1 MYEVVSIVHI
11 LVCVALIGLVL
22 IQQGKGAE
30 AGAAFGSGASA
41 TIFGSRG
48 SASFLTR
55 ITAILATLFFL
66 TSLTLS
72 YFLGKHI
79 ENKSVI
85 EKVQSPIEKVQVPPT
100 KTTDLPTPP
109 TSSPKANDL
118 PPKPETHEQL
128 SPPLPKPEESG
139 QLPSPP
145 PKPEK

>member
-85 EKVQSPIEKVQVPPT
+85 DKVSPIEKVQSPPT
-100 KTTDLPTPP
+100 KIDIPVPP
-109 TSSPKANDL
+109 PSSPKPNDL
-118 PPKPETHEQL
+118 PPKPERTG
-128 SPPLPKPEESG
+128 SV
-139 QLPSPP
+139 PP
-145 PKPEK
+145 PPSQPEK

>member
-1 MYEVVSIVHI
+1 MYEVVSIIHV

-55 ITAILATLFFL
+55 ITAILATLFFV

-72 YFLGKHI
+72 YFLGKHL
-79 ENKSVI
+79 ETKSVMEKAPTPL
-85 EKVQSPIEKVQVPPT
+85 EKVQPSPAKPDIPSPPSG
-100 KTTDLPTPP
+100 
-109 TSSPKANDL
+109 SSKPNDL
-118 PPKPETHEQL
+118 PPKPGSTETL
-128 SPPLPKPEESG
+128 PPTQK
-139 QLPSPP
+139 
-145 PKPEK
+145 

>member
-85 EKVQSPIEKVQVPPT
+85 EKVQSPPTKIDLPVPP
-100 KTTDLPTPP
+100 PN
-109 TSSPKANDL
+109 SPKPNDL
-118 PPKPETHEQL
+118 PPKPESTGSL
-128 SPPLPKPEESG
+128 
-139 QLPSPP
+139 PP
-145 PKPEK
+145 PPSQPEK